1 MKFLSFFQNK
11 SGETCKIF
19 EMAGLYALKHSGK
32 TWRKEEVI
40 AVEVIAVDIIFNI
53 KVFIYIYIPICCHGA
68 RPLEVNF
75 FINKTSCLHMKCSCP
90 FFF

>member
-11 SGETCKIF
+11 SEETCKIF

-40 AVEVIAVDIIFNI
+40 AVDIIFNI
-53 KVFIYIYIPICCHGA
+53 KVFIYIYSYLLSWGKAP
-68 RPLEVNF
+68 
-75 FINKTSCLHMKCSCP
+75 
-90 FFF
+90 